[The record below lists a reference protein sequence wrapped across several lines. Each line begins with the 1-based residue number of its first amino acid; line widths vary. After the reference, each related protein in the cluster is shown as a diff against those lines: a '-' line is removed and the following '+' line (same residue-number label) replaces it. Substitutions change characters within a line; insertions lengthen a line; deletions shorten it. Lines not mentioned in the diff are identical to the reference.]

1 MKKKAKKK
9 IQKTKSQFRKRR
21 DIFVYEISLRVNS
34 KDIEFFD
41 FMAEA
46 SREGRL

>member
-9 IQKTKSQFRKRR
+9 SAFRKRR
-21 DIFVYEISLRVNS
+21 SIEEVWMYLDINK
-34 KDIEFFD
+34 KDRKFFE
-41 FMAEA
+41 FMAKA

>member
-21 DIFVYEISLRVNS
+21 NMTPVYFYIAIDE
-34 KDIEFFD
+34 KDYKFFEFI
-41 FMAEA
+41 AKA